1 MDMQAII
8 SQMAVLFIL
17 LGAGYIAGRID
28 LLSADGTRSLS
39 KIVLY
44 VTTPGTILSSVL
56 DGDISATGGETAFFA
71 LMSLMAFLMYFAISI
86 PAVRLLG
93 GDRKDHGLY
102 RYMASFSNSA
112 FMGFPVTIA
121 ILGTASAFYVAL
133 YNIPFF
139 MLSFSVGIIMV
150 SGSGGKFDPKVLVN
164 PALVAA
170 LLAIPL
176 AITGYGAPAI
186 AADTLRITGSMTTP
200 AAMFVIGATLSRVS
214 LRGLLSG
221 WRLYPVTLLKLIVM
235 PVAAWLVFR
244 QLVAD
249 ELMLGVLVVISG
261 MPTAAA
267 AAMLAIEYDG
277 DEKIASSGIFLSTL
291 LSGVTIPLIVYMLL
305 M

>member
-17 LGAGYIAGRID
+17 LGVGYIAGRID
-28 LLSADGTRSLS
+28 LLSVDGTRSLS
-39 KIVLY
+39 KVVLY
-44 VTTPGTILSSVL
+44 VTTPGTILSSVI
-56 DGDISATGGETAFFA
+56 DREIGATGGETAYFA
-71 LMSLMAFLMYFAISI
+71 LMALMAFFMYFIISI
-86 PAVRLLG
+86 PTVRLLG
-93 GDRKDHGLY
+93 GDRKNHGLY
-102 RYMASFSNSA
+102 RYMASFSNAA

-139 MLSFSVGIIMV
+139 MFSFSVGIIMV
-150 SGSGGKFDPKVLVN
+150 SGKSGKFDPKVLIN
-164 PALVAA
+164 PSLIAA
-170 LLAIPL
+170 LLAIPI
-176 AITGYGAPAI
+176 AVTGFAVPKVI
-186 AADTLRITGSMTTP
+186 ADTFRITGSMTTP

-214 LRGLLSG
+214 IKGLLTG
-221 WRLYPVTLLKLIVM
+221 WRLYPVTLLKLVVM

-244 QLVAD
+244 QLITD
-249 ELMLGVLVVISG
+249 ELMLGVIVVLSG

-267 AAMLAIEYDG
+267 AAMLAIEYKG

-291 LSGVTIPLIVYMLL
+291 LSGVTIPLIVYLLL